1 MVSEASPAYPAL
13 DPLVTLSLSPGEGAG
28 CRGLSSGQP
37 ARPCSFPGGPSPGQ
51 DGAAPRETF
60 GAKGLVWL
68 EIFLGYLVYRG
79 PTEGSEVDLLCFR
92 GLLDRLA
99 EAHFYT
105 SCRRS

>member
-1 MVSEASPAYPAL
+1 MGEASPASPAL
-13 DPLVTLSLSPGEGAG
+13 GSLVTLSLSPGEGAG
-28 CRGLSSGQP
+28 RRDGPSGRIV
-37 ARPCSFPGGPSPGQ
+37 RPCSFPGGPSPGQ

-79 PTEGSEVDLLCFR
+79 STEGSEIDLLCFR

-99 EAHFYT
+99 EAHVFT
-105 SCRRS
+105 SSRYG